1 MTTPQTVRR
10 WILTGAVAAIT
21 VTGSIYGATLKSDI
35 EVHKRRKQILEATP
49 EEQIE
54 TLDIARA
61 QLVSKKNELERKI
74 EGFRERRL
82 REKEISLALTT
93 KSFAVTHPTSR
104 NRHQHWL
111 FESCLKTQLARMSTF
126 LRRCF
131 AHFYTDPHC
140 TPHHLHFNGCHA
152 CPARRNNLPADS
164 LDITDGPANHM
175 QTCAEQKHGT
185 NAAVGSVNP
194 GLSLLSGMRMRP
206 REYRFLFACARHQHQ
221 T

>member
-82 REKEISLALTT
+82 REKESEG
-93 KSFAVTHPTSR
+93 K
-104 NRHQHWL
+104 
-111 FESCLKTQLARMSTF
+111 
-126 LRRCF
+126 
-131 AHFYTDPHC
+131 
-140 TPHHLHFNGCHA
+140 
-152 CPARRNNLPADS
+152 
-164 LDITDGPANHM
+164 
-175 QTCAEQKHGT
+175 
-185 NAAVGSVNP
+185 
-194 GLSLLSGMRMRP
+194 
-206 REYRFLFACARHQHQ
+206 
-221 T
+221 